1 MNHTLTLRALQVR
14 IYRVFAVGAISES
27 HLKMSAFIS
36 ASHRENYVTQTKLVD
51 SSQEAEKLLAML
63 TQAAEALF
71 QSYSTGQQLEII
83 SSTRNARDREEL
95 YYLAEDCTE
104 LVQNSPTQ
112 DVLQILD
119 RTIGT
124 GLASIMLQCLSPEQ
138 FEELM
143 DLTLWRNGK
152 LDDKSLNLWL
162 YELSECDRDELGYLL
177 ARVDVRLI
185 ANMLHDRVK
194 VKTSY
199 KALFIEAGLIDPTSK
214 EIVYADERTRDIV
227 TAIWE
232 ADEDLF
238 TSLLNEIFTL
248 EARAADREK
257 LGLEPDRVLDQVKE
271 QRDERVQARDTAAGI
286 DITEEEV
293 LEKVDL
299 ESLNLEGGNS
309 HETSEKSKIEDDEE
323 QKNT

>member
-1 MNHTLTLRALQVR
+1 MAQN
-14 IYRVFAVGAISES
+14 
-27 HLKMSAFIS
+27 
-36 ASHRENYVTQTKLVD
+36 KLVD
-51 SSQEAEKLLAML
+51 SSQEAQKLLAMP

-83 SSTRNARDREEL
+83 SSTRNAGDREEL

-104 LVQNSPTQ
+104 LVQKTPTQ

-124 GLASIMLQCLSPEQ
+124 GLASIMLQCLTPEQ

-152 LDDKSLNLWL
+152 LDEKSLNLWL
-162 YELSECDRDELGYLL
+162 YELSECDRDQLGILL
-177 ARVDVRLI
+177 SRVDVRLI
-185 ANMLHDRVK
+185 ASMLHDRVK

-238 TSLLNEIFTL
+238 TSLLNEIFAL

-257 LGLEPDRVLDQVKE
+257 LGIEPDRVIGQVKE
-271 QRDERVQARDTAAGI
+271 QRDERVQTRDTAAGI
-286 DITEEEV
+286 NITEEEV

-299 ESLNLEGGNS
+299 ENLNLVDGNP
-309 HETSEKSKIEDDEE
+309 HETSKSSNIEDDDE

>member
-1 MNHTLTLRALQVR
+1 MCA
-14 IYRVFAVGAISES
+14 FF
-27 HLKMSAFIS
+27 SAC
-36 ASHRENYVTQTKLVD
+36 HRENYVTQTKLVD
-51 SSQEAEKLLAML
+51 SSQEAEKLLAMP

-104 LVQNSPTQ
+104 LVQNTPTQ

-143 DLTLWRNGK
+143 DLTLWRNGR
-152 LDDKSLNLWL
+152 LDEKSLNLWL
-162 YELSECDRDELGYLL
+162 YELSECDRDELGNLL
-177 ARVDVRLI
+177 AHVDVRLI

-271 QRDERVQARDTAAGI
+271 QRDERVQARDTAADI

-299 ESLNLEGGNS
+299 DNLNLEGGNS
-309 HETSEKSKIEDDEE
+309 DETSEKSKIEDDEE
-323 QKNT
+323 HKNT

>member
-1 MNHTLTLRALQVR
+1 
-14 IYRVFAVGAISES
+14 
-27 HLKMSAFIS
+27 MSAFFS
-36 ASHRENYVTQTKLVD
+36 ACHRENYVTQTKLVD
-51 SSQEAEKLLAML
+51 SSQEAEKLLAMP

-104 LVQNSPTQ
+104 LVQNTPTQ

-152 LDDKSLNLWL
+152 LDEKSLNLWL
-162 YELSECDRDELGYLL
+162 YELSECDRDELGILL
-177 ARVDVRLI
+177 SRVDVRLI

-299 ESLNLEGGNS
+299 DNLNLEGGNS
-309 HETSEKSKIEDDEE
+309 DETSVKSSIEDDEE
-323 QKNT
+323 HKNT

>member
-1 MNHTLTLRALQVR
+1 M
-14 IYRVFAVGAISES
+14 
-27 HLKMSAFIS
+27 
-36 ASHRENYVTQTKLVD
+36 TQTKLVD

>member
-1 MNHTLTLRALQVR
+1 M
-14 IYRVFAVGAISES
+14 
-27 HLKMSAFIS
+27 
-36 ASHRENYVTQTKLVD
+36 TQTKLVD
-51 SSQEAEKLLAML
+51 TYQKAQKLLAMP

-104 LVQNSPTQ
+104 LVQNSPTE

-119 RTIGT
+119 STIGT
-124 GLASIMLQCLSPEQ
+124 GVASVMLQCLSPEQ

-143 DLTLWRNGK
+143 DLTLWRNGT
-152 LDDKSLNLWL
+152 LDEKSLNLWL
-162 YELSECDRDELGYLL
+162 YELSECDRDQLGDLL
-177 ARVDVRLI
+177 TRVDIRLI
-185 ANMLHDRVK
+185 ANMLRDRVK

-199 KALFIEAGLIDPTSK
+199 KALFIEAGLIDPASK
-214 EIVYADERTRDIV
+214 EIVYADERTRDII

-238 TSLLNEIFTL
+238 THLLHEIFVL
-248 EARAADREK
+248 EASAADREK
-257 LGLEPDRVLDQVKE
+257 MDVEPEGVLGQVKE
-271 QRDERVQARDTAAGI
+271 QRDERVRERDLADGI
-286 DITEEEV
+286 DITEEEI

-299 ESLNLEGGNS
+299 ENLNLSDDNPD
-309 HETSEKSKIEDDEE
+309 EKLTKSDKNDDQE
-323 QKNT
+323 

>member
-1 MNHTLTLRALQVR
+1 M
-14 IYRVFAVGAISES
+14 
-27 HLKMSAFIS
+27 
-36 ASHRENYVTQTKLVD
+36 TQTKLVD
-51 SSQEAEKLLAML
+51 TSQEAEKLLAMP

-152 LDDKSLNLWL
+152 LDEKSLNLWL
-162 YELSECDRDELGYLL
+162 YELSECDRDELGNLL
-177 ARVDVRLI
+177 AHVDVRLI

-248 EARAADREK
+248 EARAADRQK
-257 LGLEPDRVLDQVKE
+257 LGLEPDRGLDQVKE
-271 QRDERVQARDTAAGI
+271 QRDERVQARDTVAGI

-293 LEKVDL
+293 FEKVDL
-299 ESLNLEGGNS
+299 DNLNLEGGNS
-309 HETSEKSKIEDDEE
+309 DETSEKSKIEDDEE

>member
-1 MNHTLTLRALQVR
+1 M
-14 IYRVFAVGAISES
+14 
-27 HLKMSAFIS
+27 
-36 ASHRENYVTQTKLVD
+36 TQTKLVD
-51 SSQEAEKLLAML
+51 SSQEAEKLLAMP

-83 SSTRNARDREEL
+83 SSTRNAKDREEL

-124 GLASIMLQCLSPEQ
+124 GLASIMLQCLSPDQ

-152 LDDKSLNLWL
+152 LDEKSLNLWL
-162 YELSECDRDELGYLL
+162 YELSECDRDELGNLL
-177 ARVDVRLI
+177 AHVDVRLI

-248 EARAADREK
+248 EARAADRQK
-257 LGLEPDRVLDQVKE
+257 LGLEPDRGLDQVKE
-271 QRDERVQARDTAAGI
+271 QRDERVQARDTVAGI

-293 LEKVDL
+293 FEKVDL
-299 ESLNLEGGNS
+299 DNLNLEGGNS
-309 HETSEKSKIEDDEE
+309 DETSEKSKIEDDEE

>member
-1 MNHTLTLRALQVR
+1 M
-14 IYRVFAVGAISES
+14 
-27 HLKMSAFIS
+27 
-36 ASHRENYVTQTKLVD
+36 TQTKLVD
-51 SSQEAEKLLAML
+51 SSQEAEKLLAMP
-63 TQAAEALF
+63 TQVAEALF

-124 GLASIMLQCLSPEQ
+124 GLASIMLQCLSPDQ

-152 LDDKSLNLWL
+152 LDEKSLNLWL
-162 YELSECDRDELGYLL
+162 YELSECDRDELGNLL
-177 ARVDVRLI
+177 AHVDVRLI

-248 EARAADREK
+248 EARAADRQK
-257 LGLEPDRVLDQVKE
+257 LGLEPDRALDQVKE
-271 QRDERVQARDTAAGI
+271 QRDERVQARDTVAGI

-293 LEKVDL
+293 FEKVDL
-299 ESLNLEGGNS
+299 DNLNLEGGNS
-309 HETSEKSKIEDDEE
+309 DETSEKSKIEDDEE
-323 QKNT
+323 QKNS

>member
-1 MNHTLTLRALQVR
+1 M
-14 IYRVFAVGAISES
+14 
-27 HLKMSAFIS
+27 
-36 ASHRENYVTQTKLVD
+36 TQNKLVD
-51 SSQEAEKLLAML
+51 SSQEAEKLLAMP

-248 EARAADREK
+248 EARTADREK

-286 DITEEEV
+286 HITEEEV
-293 LEKVDL
+293 FEKVDL
-299 ESLNLEGGNS
+299 DNLNLEGGNS
-309 HETSEKSKIEDDEE
+309 DETSEKSSIEDDEE
-323 QKNT
+323 HKNT